1 MACLEL
7 ISWNSISLRDN
18 QDAQHISRSKEWT
31 KSIEWHNILSEVLRW
46 VRFHNVSDFLG
57 DSSLQLRYLL
67 RHGVLGW
74 CDPYWIR
81 VWAEKNNKVVISI
94 ELMRSW
100 IGMIWHMANPICSR
114 FPLPRTGCWY
124 HEESVIYEWGSYWW
138 PQSLSKVWLKIIY
151 VNHRQRYNCFK
162 QWHNHSNQSL
172 SWGDEIL
179 EDELDRR
186 AATPHHGGA
195 ILPPSCASCAFT
207 HLEMCCNLTDLQQS
221 SFVHVKSWHCC
232 RFGLQLLFRGVE
244 QMPKSR
250 PKRLNPARL
259 ALLKAGPFVT
269 PVCEIQ
275 QVQMSAA
282 SRIPIFSNSNSTTIG
297 KAETKKRI

>member
-1 MACLEL
+1 MLNIFQDQKNEQ
-7 ISWNSISLRDN
+7 N
-18 QDAQHISRSKEWT
+18 QLNDITFCQRCWGGSGFTMSRT
-31 KSIEWHNILSEVLRW
+31 
-46 VRFHNVSDFLG
+46 FLG
-57 DSSLQLRYLL
+57 IPVCSCATFCAMVCLAGATLTESESGLKK
-67 RHGVLGW
+67 
-74 CDPYWIR
+74 I
-81 VWAEKNNKVVISI
+81 NKVVIPFEPI
-94 ELMRSW
+94 RSW

-186 AATPHHGGA
+186 AATPQHGGA

-297 KAETKKRI
+297 KAETKKQI